1 MAEIK
6 VLHSLHRPYHCP
18 LWIVKWV
25 CCFYAK
31 RAQLPKGYF
40 LFDELNIDMYFKLLE
55 WLMKY
60 YPIGCV
66 GIPSIEAISAV
77 IEYFDLIPL
86 EERALTLK
94 SVLVK
99 SKREKGVETQIYST
113 YKAVSY
119 YNNLAKDKLQFIS
132 NQEEFCCWDYSSFRH
147 FRFFC
152 GILKND
158 RKAFINQLLK
168 YDGHFLLS
176 QVFLQKYAKKYG
188 LNIEDIVFDFMQKN
202 YPIPRFDFVS
212 HSHQN
217 YYVVRKHWIEQLGL
231 ITPSGTPSSILN
243 RCIIE
248 DVHYSYL
255 KNDILLK
262 ISQYID
268 DIRNKSVY
276 LKHVDLFYK
285 SYKSRSKGIED
296 ESGFVNLYDIC
307 MDMKMTYARFNSFI
321 EDFYETE
328 RMKKNIFFINIVS
341 TIDQRKRFYVRNTP
355 VLKIKI
361 S

>member
-31 RAQLPKGYF
+31 RAQSPMGYF
-40 LFDELNIDMYFKLLE
+40 LFDELIVDMYFKMLE

-66 GIPSIEAISAV
+66 GVPSKDAIFTV
-77 IEYFDLIPL
+77 IEYFDSISI
-86 EERALTLK
+86 EERASTLK
-94 SVLVK
+94 GVLAK
-99 SKREKGVETQIYST
+99 SKRAKGVETQIYST

-132 NQEEFCCWDYSSFRH
+132 NQEDLCCWDYSSFRN
-147 FRFFC
+147 FRFSC
-152 GILKND
+152 GISKND
-158 RKAFINQLLK
+158 RKIFINQILK
-168 YDGHFLLS
+168 NDGHFLLS
-176 QVFLQKYAKKYG
+176 QILLQKYAGKYN
-188 LNIEDIVFDFMQKN
+188 LNVEDIVFDFMQKN
-202 YPIPRFDFVS
+202 YPIPRFDFVT

-231 ITPSGTPSSILN
+231 ITPSGAPSSILS
-243 RCIIE
+243 RCISE
-248 DVHYSYL
+248 DVHFTYL
-255 KNDILLK
+255 RNDILQK
-262 ISQYID
+262 ISRYID
-268 DIRNKSVY
+268 NIRNKSAY

-285 SYKSRSKGIED
+285 SYRSRLKGIED

-307 MDMKMTYARFNSFI
+307 SDMKMTYARFNAFI
-321 EDFYETE
+321 EDFYEAE

-341 TIDQRKRFYVRNTP
+341 TIDQRKRFYIRNTP
-355 VLKIKI
+355 ILKIKI